1 MYKAIIARL
10 HNVRKHPNADRI
22 QLATVCGEQVVV
34 GLDAKEGDLGVYFA
48 TDGQLSTEFAQA
60 NDLVSRVD
68 ENGNRAGGFFSA
80 KRQVRAQNF
89 RGERSQG
96 FWMPV
101 TCLEFT
107 GATSQSLASLPEG
120 YEFEAFNGVPICQK
134 YVSPATKTSTR
145 LCARSNSNFPKHFDT
160 EHLNRQRHKIT
171 AGSVVYVT
179 AKLHGTSQRIGYVP
193 DDVNLRRT
201 LWDRILGRTRT
212 TTEYRYLLGT
222 RRTILADRDQIGF
235 YGSEEFRWL
244 ATRSLVGQLKRDE
257 IIYGEVVGYVDS
269 VRPIMAPQVTKEL
282 PEIRERFGDIV
293 TYSYGCEPGQCK
305 FFVYRIVQS
314 GVELSW
320 PQVKGRCHE
329 LGIDHVPELGSYIA
343 VDDGEARFTGQE
355 WLHSILDNRHPE
367 EGVVYRIENEHGT
380 TFLKDKTF
388 VFGVLEGY
396 LKTKDDYVDLEEVA

>member
-1 MYKAIIARL
+1 L

-48 TDGQLSTEFAQA
+48 TDGQLSTEFAYA
-60 NDLVSRVD
+60 NDLVARKD

-101 TCLEFT
+101 SCLEFT
-107 GATSQSLASLPEG
+107 GAKPAALQGLSEG
-120 YEFEAFNGVPICQK
+120 YEFDVFNGVAICQK
-134 YVSPATKTSTR
+134 YVSPATRTSTR
-145 LCARSNSNFPKHFDT
+145 RSERANSHFPKHVDT
-160 EHLNRQRHKIT
+160 DHLNRNGHKIT

-179 AKLHGTSQRIGYVP
+179 EKLHGTSQRIGYVP
-193 DDVNLRRT
+193 EDIPLPRT
-201 LWDRILGRTRT
+201 FLDWLLGRTRT
-212 TTEYRYLLGT
+212 KSEFRYLLGT
-222 RRTILADRDQIGF
+222 RNTILADRDQIGF

-244 ATRSLVGQLKRDE
+244 ATRSLVGQLHKDE
-257 IIYGEVVGYVDS
+257 IIYGEVVGYVD
-269 VRPIMAPQVTKEL
+269 VARPIMAQQSTKEL
-282 PEIRERFGDIV
+282 PEVRERFGDLV

-305 FFVYRIVQS
+305 FYVYRIVRG

-329 LGIDHVPELGSYIA
+329 LGIDHVPELGVYIA
-343 VDDGEARFTGQE
+343 DDGEARFTGHE
-355 WLHSILDNRHPE
+355 WYHSTLDNRHPF

-388 VFGVLEGY
+388 TFGVLEGY
-396 LKTKDDYVDLEEVA
+396 LKTSDDYVDLEEVS